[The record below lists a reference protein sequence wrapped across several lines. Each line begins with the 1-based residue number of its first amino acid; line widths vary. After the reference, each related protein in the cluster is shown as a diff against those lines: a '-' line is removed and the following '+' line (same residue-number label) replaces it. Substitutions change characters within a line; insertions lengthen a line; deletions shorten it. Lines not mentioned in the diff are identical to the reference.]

1 MSRVLSFKLLGPFQV
16 DRPQGLKLL
25 TRKVEALAAFLAL
38 SPGRLRHRG
47 ELAELL
53 WGSRDEALARHSLRQ
68 ALSAIRRSLTKA
80 GIDALVTDGDRVGFR
95 PNAVTTDVAQ
105 LDAALREGSPQSLS
119 SLSDLWRGDLLAG
132 MDIREETFEEW
143 LLRER
148 TGLRERTLAGL
159 LRLLDQ
165 QSLDGVAGTASAG
178 ATSEGAAPIGATPAD
193 AMDIARMVLRLDPTH
208 EATHRRLM
216 RHHAA
221 RNQRDLALR
230 QYRDCAAILRREF
243 DVAPSAETRRLYDQ
257 LLRESGAPAPTP
269 TPAPKSAAVAV
280 PSPARRAS
288 EPPLI
293 ILRSVA
299 PATDDATERTIAALL
314 NEDLLAAMSRDR
326 SLRVI
331 ESSACDVPDAAPAY
345 VLAGTVRRIGDQARV
360 TTHLTDAGGAA
371 RLWSEQSDLAQDRI
385 LNFGR
390 DLASQLTAIFRREI
404 ESAEAR
410 KALTGNAA
418 SLDPWGW
425 YHLGLREMYRF
436 TMPGLRS
443 ARDYF
448 RRAISLDP
456 ELAAAHARLAYVFLQ
471 MYWYGPDEEREQQL
485 TLGLAAARQAVG
497 LDPKIAHGHLALG
510 RLYAI
515 KGEFDLAIRA
525 LETAISLDGTF
536 AQAYFGLGQVHA
548 AAGDPAGALA
558 PLDRAIALDP
568 QDPHSWTFH
577 HDRAEACFALGRLQE
592 AERSSRIAVSLPN
605 ASHFAHATLVAV
617 TGASGNRDGATAA
630 IAQLRQINPGYT
642 LGVAAEE
649 LRHHANQ
656 RFVGEYLAG
665 LGQAGLAA

>member
-16 DRPQGLKLL
+16 DRPQGVKLL

-68 ALSAIRRSLTKA
+68 ALSSIRRSLTKA
-80 GIDALVTDGDRVGFR
+80 GIDALVTEGDRVGFR
-95 PNAVTTDVAQ
+95 PNAVTTDVAE
-105 LDAALREGSPQSLS
+105 LDAALREGTPLSLS
-119 SLSDLWRGDLLAG
+119 TLSDLWRGDLLAG
-132 MDIREETFEEW
+132 IDIREETFEEW

-165 QSLDGVAGTASAG
+165 QSQDGPAG
-178 ATSEGAAPIGATPAD
+178 AIIDT
-193 AMDIARMVLRLDPTH
+193 ARMVLRLDSTH

-216 RHHAA
+216 RLHAA
-221 RNQRDLALR
+221 CNQRDLALR
-230 QYRDCAAILRREF
+230 QYRDCVAILRREF
-243 DVAPSAETRRLYDQ
+243 DVAPSAETRRLHDQ

-269 TPAPKSAAVAV
+269 PPAPKFAAATV

-288 EPPLI
+288 EPPVI

-331 ESSACDVPDAAPAY
+331 EPSAGEVPDAAPAY

-385 LNFGR
+385 LNFDR
-390 DLASQLTAIFRREI
+390 NLASQLTAIFRREI

-525 LETAISLDGTF
+525 LETAIALDGTF

-548 AAGDPAGALA
+548 AAGDPGGALA

-568 QDPHSWTFH
+568 HDPHSWTFH
-577 HDRAEACFALGRLQE
+577 HDRAEACFALGRLRE
-592 AERSSRIAVSLPN
+592 AERSSRVAVSLPN

-656 RFVGEYLAG
+656 TFVGEYLAG

>member
-16 DRPQGLKLL
+16 ERPQGLKLL
-25 TRKVEALAAFLAL
+25 TRKVEALAAYLAL

-53 WGSRDEALARHSLRQ
+53 WGSRDEELARHSLRQ
-68 ALSAIRRSLTKA
+68 ALSSIRRSLTKA
-80 GIDALVTDGDRVGFR
+80 DIDALVTEGDRVGFR
-95 PNAVTTDVAQ
+95 SDAVTTDVAQ
-105 LDAALREGSPQSLS
+105 LDTALRDGSPLSLS
-119 SLSDLWRGDLLAG
+119 TLSDLWRGDLLAG

-148 TGLRERTLAGL
+148 TALRERMLSGL

-165 QSLDGVAGTASAG
+165 QCQDDPSG
-178 ATSEGAAPIGATPAD
+178 PA
-193 AMDIARMVLRLDPTH
+193 MNTARMVLRLDPTH

-216 RHHAA
+216 RLHAA
-221 RNQRDLALR
+221 CNQRDLALR
-230 QYRDCAAILRREF
+230 QYRDCAAVLRREF
-243 DVAPSAETRRLYDQ
+243 DVAPSAETRRLYEQ
-257 LLRESGAPAPTP
+257 LLGESGAPAPTP
-269 TPAPKSAAVAV
+269 APKSAAAAV
-280 PSPARRAS
+280 PSTARRTS
-288 EPPLI
+288 EPPVI
-293 ILRSVA
+293 ILRSVS
-299 PATDDATERTIAALL
+299 PATNDATESTIAALL

-331 ESSACDVPDAAPAY
+331 EPVAAAVADAAPAY

-360 TTHLTDAGGAA
+360 TTHLTDAGGTT
-371 RLWSEQSDLAQDRI
+371 RLWSEQSDLARDRI
-385 LNFGR
+385 LNFDR
-390 DLASQLTAIFRREI
+390 NLASQLTAIFRREI
-404 ESAEAR
+404 QSAEAR

-456 ELAAAHARLAYVFLQ
+456 EIAAAHARLAYVFLQ

-525 LETAISLDGTF
+525 LETAIALDGTF
-536 AQAYFGLGQVHA
+536 AQAHFGLGQAHA
-548 AAGDPAGALA
+548 AAGDPGGALA

-592 AERSSRIAVSLPN
+592 AERSSRIAVGLPN

-617 TGASGNRDGATAA
+617 NGAAGNRDGATAA

-656 RFVGEYLAG
+656 SFVGEYLGG
-665 LGQAGLAA
+665 LQQAGLAA